1 MFKRVFWLG
10 VGAATGSAATVWG
23 QRKVKQQVEAIQS
36 KATPSHVVDVAKTKA
51 TDLKDRVVTA
61 VNEGIAEGRQTEA
74 DLRAGLPRSFA
85 GSAAA
90 TTASAADNAAAL
102 ANSVSNFAA
111 SAADRFDAKAADTKT
126 ADVEGDTEATRGPAR
141 RSRNPDRRRKQAR

>member
-90 TTASAADNAAAL
+90 TTA
-102 ANSVSNFAA
+102 
-111 SAADRFDAKAADTKT
+111 KAADTKT